1 MTLQEIKFHEDPNPP
16 PGCIERIIF
25 DTPITLSGNKD
36 YQLIGKYKY
45 GKLSQIFLDDG
56 MTSKGSILTP
66 ELLKKYGLENAKYR
80 GRMSDFAIEQFN
92 EKTNS
97 LGGEDY
103 PEEKPY
109 PMQTTI
115 CARTIHYWFKV
126 TDLMW
131 EHWVVK

>member
-1 MTLQEIKFHEDPNPP
+1 MPDWLKPYFEEGMRLIN
-16 PGCIERIIF
+16 
-25 DTPITLSGNKD
+25 LSGD
-36 YQLIGKYKY
+36 P
-45 GKLSQIFLDDG
+45 
-56 MTSKGSILTP
+56 TSFKGSILPP

-92 EKTNS
+92 EKTNC

-103 PEEKPY
+103 PHEKPY

>member
-1 MTLQEIKFHEDPNPP
+1 MTLQEVKFHLDPSPP
-16 PGCIERIIF
+16 DGCIERIIF
-25 DTPITLSGNKD
+25 DNPLVISGNKD
-36 YQLIGKYKY
+36 YQLIRKYKD
-45 GKLSQIFLDDG
+45 GILSQIFLDDG
-56 MTSKGSILTP
+56 LTSKGSVLPP

-80 GRMSDFAIEQFN
+80 GRMSEFSIEQFN

-103 PEEKPY
+103 PDEKPY